1 MSKRKSLQD
10 ISEDLYPCYEQA
22 PILSEWKHLKTDG
35 NYTVVCHV
43 VTSDDDMVPLV
54 IYEPWEEEGSPYP
67 VRFARPASEF
77 LDGRFE
83 RITE

>member
-10 ISEDLYPCYEQA
+10 IAADLHPWYEQA
-22 PILSEWKHLKTDG
+22 PILSEWKHLNG
-35 NYTVVCHV
+35 RNYTVVCHV
-43 VTSDDDMVPLV
+43 VTSDDEMVPLV